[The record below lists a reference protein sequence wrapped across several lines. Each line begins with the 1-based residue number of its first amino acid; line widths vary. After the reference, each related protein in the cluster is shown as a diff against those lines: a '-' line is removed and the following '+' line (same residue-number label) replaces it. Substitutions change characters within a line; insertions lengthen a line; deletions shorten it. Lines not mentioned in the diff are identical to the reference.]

1 MFVLL
6 PSFVQSNLNEP
17 NSHSHHCVM
26 FVFVQSVK
34 SIHTES
40 ETDCVSDERYAS
52 ERKFALQHLNS
63 SFTCIRCTHIHRPN
77 FRTHHGC
84 MGVWVKNHQHSRFP
98 HHAKNAAQIFV
109 LVCIEIGQQRTAA
122 RQISPTRCRFELL
135 ARRDAGGGQN
145 AAVGRF
151 KRSCSVRVRKAT
163 QQYTHSSKYTTK
175 ENA

>member
-1 MFVLL
+1 
-6 PSFVQSNLNEP
+6 
-17 NSHSHHCVM
+17 
-26 FVFVQSVK
+26 
-34 SIHTES
+34 
-40 ETDCVSDERYAS
+40 
-52 ERKFALQHLNS
+52 
-63 SFTCIRCTHIHRPN
+63 
-77 FRTHHGC
+77 
-84 MGVWVKNHQHSRFP
+84 MGVWGKKSPAPEISARREKRSTDFASVRN
-98 HHAKNAAQIFV
+98 
-109 LVCIEIGQQRTAA
+109 EIGQQRTAT